1 MIAKTSAS
9 DGNLQSQLELLKS
22 QLAKKDAKIAEF
34 NRKIQLLEAQR
45 RQEPGSQEV

>member
-9 DGNLQSQLELLKS
+9 DGNQSSQLELLKS
-22 QLAKKDAKIAEF
+22 QLAKNEAEIAEF
-34 NRKIQLLEAQR
+34 NEKIQLLEGQR